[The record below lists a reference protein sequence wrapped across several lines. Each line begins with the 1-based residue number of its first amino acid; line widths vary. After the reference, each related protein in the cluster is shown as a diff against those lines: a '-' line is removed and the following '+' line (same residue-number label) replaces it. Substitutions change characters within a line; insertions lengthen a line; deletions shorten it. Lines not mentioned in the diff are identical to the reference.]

1 MTRLCSG
8 GGGVTSGPPPQAP
21 VPVAT
26 QGDGLH
32 MRSWFT
38 HAAGESR
45 THSPRSDLR
54 LGLGLDDPHVMI
66 PDQAQTGSRTGP
78 DSCCKSLGSAWSYF
92 LQEKQMEEKP
102 KQDRSSPAS
111 DVIKAE
117 STSKVEGWGNDM
129 SSSST
134 SPDMSVTI
142 SLFLKTGT
150 SIQDHLHGITE
161 RHQP

>member
-1 MTRLCSG
+1 MRARCLFTKGWVELPKVEIPR
-8 GGGVTSGPPPQAP
+8 TDRA
-21 VPVAT
+21 
-26 QGDGLH
+26 GLQTYS
-32 MRSWFT
+32 M
-38 HAAGESR
+38 
-45 THSPRSDLR
+45 
-54 LGLGLDDPHVMI
+54 LDDATSTKLANCL
-66 PDQAQTGSRTGP
+66 QSR
-78 DSCCKSLGSAWSYF
+78 
-92 LQEKQMEEKP
+92 
-102 KQDRSSPAS
+102 
-111 DVIKAE
+111 IKAE

>member
-1 MTRLCSG
+1 MEDCGMTASG
-8 GGGVTSGPPPQAP
+8 TGSDALARCRGALSP
-21 VPVAT
+21 VPLSPGPSAGT
-26 QGDGLH
+26 DRAGLQTYS
-32 MRSWFT
+32 M
-38 HAAGESR
+38 
-45 THSPRSDLR
+45 
-54 LGLGLDDPHVMI
+54 LDDATSTKLANCL
-66 PDQAQTGSRTGP
+66 QSR
-78 DSCCKSLGSAWSYF
+78 
-92 LQEKQMEEKP
+92 
-102 KQDRSSPAS
+102 
-111 DVIKAE
+111 IKAE

>member
-1 MTRLCSG
+1 MEMNAEVMCSD
-8 GGGVTSGPPPQAP
+8 PQKC
-21 VPVAT
+21 
-26 QGDGLH
+26 L
-32 MRSWFT
+32 FT
-38 HAAGESR
+38 KGWVELPKVEI
-45 THSPRSDLR
+45 PR
-54 LGLGLDDPHVMI
+54 
-66 PDQAQTGSRTGP
+66 
-78 DSCCKSLGSAWSYF
+78 
-92 LQEKQMEEKP
+92 
-102 KQDRSSPAS
+102 
-111 DVIKAE
+111 IKAE